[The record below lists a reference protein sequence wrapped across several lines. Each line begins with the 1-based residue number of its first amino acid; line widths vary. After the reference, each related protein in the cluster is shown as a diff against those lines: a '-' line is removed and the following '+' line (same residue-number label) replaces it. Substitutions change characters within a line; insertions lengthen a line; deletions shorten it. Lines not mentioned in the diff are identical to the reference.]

1 MRKSEITCKTMVVNS
16 EMNPEKPE
24 VFGASSHQSKR
35 QNMSKWSVVQ
45 EESLQHEG
53 SLGFFRPK
61 GIYGK

>member
-1 MRKSEITCKTMVVNS
+1 MVVNS